1 MFGSSTPLA
10 WLAVTPSARSVRL
23 LPALHVSNFRRIA
36 IGSWRTAADP
46 TVYGTLTLRAEP
58 AQERLR
64 AAGVVEQARGLT
76 ALLVAAVARA
86 FVQLPEANALLHW
99 NRLLLRPTVDVA
111 VLFPVRRAGEPPRL
125 EPRLIEAADR
135 IEALALLQ
143 RLEAEASAAPAMPR
157 GLLARL
163 SARVAGW
170 FRPEPGASAWVAEV
184 GALPFD
190 TAYLP
195 LPPGAKVPLV
205 LVPGAPREV
214 PVVVA
219 GKVGSGWELPVHASF
234 DHRLLDGWH
243 AARLAMEIRAGFES
257 SAGANQR

>member
-1 MFGSSTPLA
+1 MP
-10 WLAVTPSARSVRL
+10 PSARSVRL
-23 LPALHVSNFRRIA
+23 LPASHVSSFRRIA

-46 TVYGTLTLRAEP
+46 TVYGTLTLRAEV
-58 AQERLR
+58 ARERLR
-64 AAGVVEQARGLT
+64 AAGVTDEARGLT
-76 ALLVAAVARA
+76 ALLVLAVARA
-86 FVQLPEANALLHW
+86 FARLPEANALLHW

-111 VLFPVRRAGEPPRL
+111 VLVPVRRADQPPRL
-125 EPRLIEAADR
+125 EPRPVLEADR
-135 IEALALLQ
+135 LQLPGLL
-143 RLEAEASAAPAMPR
+143 RTLEAETAAAPAMPP

-163 SARVAGW
+163 GAWMAGW

-205 LVPGAPREV
+205 LVPGAPGEV
-214 PVVVA
+214 PVVEGGAVR
-219 GKVGSGWELPVHASF
+219 SGWVLPVHASF

-243 AARLAMEIRAGFES
+243 AAQLATEIRAGFES
-257 SAGANQR
+257 PAPATQR